1 MKYTVEESLRNFKFW
16 SGGKDRADNCSPKEL
31 DSIEEFLEEIEPSE
45 GWTDGAINDMFWFGF
60 DTLAQHLGYKDEEDF
75 DRQHD
80 PDYLDD
86 DQLEEYIKDWFINFI
101 QKVKAD
107 EGYNGIIYLY
117 ENCFDGDYRD
127 FVDTDKEAEE
137 ITEAYDYPEWLGER
151 CYNHLFSVE
160 APELMEV
167 LFEDDNGHENL
178 ENFPTKEQFR
188 DEMMLI
194 HKKQKTEEQ

>member
-1 MKYTVEESLRNFKFW
+1 MKYIVEESLRNFKFW
-16 SGGKDRADNCSPKEL
+16 SGGKDRADNCSPDEL
-31 DSIEEFLEEIEPSE
+31 DSIEEFLEEIEPAD
-45 GWTDGAINDMFWFGF
+45 GWTDGAINDIFWFDF

-86 DQLEEYIKDWFINFI
+86 DQLEEYVKDWFVNFI

-117 ENCFDGDYRD
+117 ENCFNGDYRN
-127 FVDTDKEAEE
+127 FIDTDKEADE
-137 ITEAYDYPEWLGER
+137 ITEAYNYPEWLGER
-151 CYNHLFSVE
+151 CFNYLISVE
-160 APELMEV
+160 ASELMEA

-178 ENFPTKEQFR
+178 ASIPTKEQFR
-188 DEMMLI
+188 DEMMLV
-194 HKKQKTEEQ
+194 HKKQKSEEQ

>member
-1 MKYTVEESLRNFKFW
+1 MKYIVEESLRNFKFW
-16 SGGKDRADNCSPKEL
+16 SGGKDRADNCSPDEL

-45 GWTDGAINDMFWFGF
+45 GWTDGAINDIFWFDF

-75 DRQHD
+75 DRKHD

-86 DQLEEYIKDWFINFI
+86 DQLEEFVGEWFADFLRGIKER
-101 QKVKAD
+101 
-107 EGYNGIIYLY
+107 EGTDGIIYLY
-117 ENCFDGDYRD
+117 ENCFGGDYMD
-127 FVDTDKEAEE
+127 FAAPEE
-137 ITEAYDYPEWLGER
+137 FEEAYNAKDYPDWLGER
-151 CYNHLFSVE
+151 VYSHLLKETPSN
-160 APELMEV
+160 LMEA

-178 ENFPTKEQFR
+178 GSIPTKEQFR

>member
-16 SGGKDRADNCSPKEL
+16 SGGKDRADNCSPEEL

-45 GWTDGAINDMFWFGF
+45 GWTDGAINDMFWFDF

-80 PDYLDD
+80 PDYLD
-86 DQLEEYIKDWFINFI
+86 
-101 QKVKAD
+101 
-107 EGYNGIIYLY
+107 
-117 ENCFDGDYRD
+117 
-127 FVDTDKEAEE
+127 
-137 ITEAYDYPEWLGER
+137 
-151 CYNHLFSVE
+151 
-160 APELMEV
+160 
-167 LFEDDNGHENL
+167 GHENL

-194 HKKQKTEEQ
+194 HKKTKN